1 MILKILSQHRRTAT
15 PHALR
20 ALSTK
25 SIPDACE
32 VVVIGGGIIGTS
44 IAYHLAKHGCKD
56 VVLVERDQ
64 LTSGTTWHAAG
75 LMVTFGSLSET
86 STSLRKY
93 SKELYSNILEA
104 ETGQSTGFKPCGFI
118 ELATHPDRLEEFRR
132 VAEFNR
138 KCGIDVHEISPQ
150 QVLEKFPLCKVD
162 DVLAG
167 FYVEDDGRVNP
178 YDATQALA
186 KGARSRGVHIQEKT
200 SVVAV
205 TKTAD
210 RRRVTGVVVQDQHGE
225 ESTIQARVVV
235 NAAGMWARQLGE
247 LAGVCVPNQAAEHYY
262 LVTDPIEEVG
272 RDWPV
277 VEDPSSYTYIRP
289 EGGGLMVGLF
299 ETEAAAWNVNKIPN
313 EFSFG
318 EITPDW
324 DRMAPYLE
332 KAMGRVPISLEA
344 GAKTFFCGPESF
356 TPDLGPLLG
365 EAPELE
371 NYFVA
376 AGMNSIGILTGG
388 GIGNLMAQWIMHGK
402 GEINQ
407 TDR

>member
-1 MILKILSQHRRTAT
+1 MFLKILSQHRRTAT